1 MSLFPRFQKDLDGC
15 LLSDRHRLRSLFK
28 AEKLDVLKAEI
39 EKSKA
44 RVEQRRRQKPRLEY
58 DAELSIVQRKEEI
71 ANLIREHQVVVVC
84 GETGSGKSTQLP
96 KICLELGRGVFGA
109 IGHTQPRRIA
119 ARSVAA
125 RIAEELRSPLG
136 QAVGY
141 KVRFADATG
150 PNTLVKLM
158 TDGIL
163 LAESQTDRFF
173 DQYDTIIIDEAHER
187 SLNIDFLL
195 GLMKRL
201 LTKRRDLKLIIT
213 SATIDAKRFAE
224 HFGTATG
231 PAPVVEVSGRTYP
244 IEIRYRPVDEY
255 GSDTDDEE
263 PDEERAL
270 INAVDELARS
280 GRGDMLIFMPTE
292 RDILETAKLLRNH
305 PIPGDDAARKTE
317 ILPLYAR
324 LSVAQQQKVFKLN
337 PHRRIVIATNVAE
350 SSLTVPGIRFVIDEG
365 TARISRYSARSRM
378 QRLPIEAISRA
389 SADQRAG
396 RCGRIGP
403 GVCIRLYSNEDF
415 EGRERYT
422 TPEIQRTNL
431 ASVILQTKSL
441 KLGAIESFP
450 FLDPPRHAAIQDG
463 YKTLFE
469 LGALDSNNELTEIG
483 RKLSRLPV
491 DPRIGRMIL
500 AADNESCLRE
510 MLIIASVLEIQ
521 DPRERP
527 RDLQEKAD
535 AAHEK
540 FLDPRSDFLAFLKIW
555 DFYQELKETLSHS
568 KIRKACVQNF
578 LSFNRMREWSDIH
591 IQLLQLVRE
600 AKLRLGPRQDDYN
613 VIHRSILTG
622 FLSGIAHKDERRNEY
637 DVSGGGKCVL
647 WPGSGL
653 SKLKVGSGKWEEGN
667 KNQQLPP
674 ASHFPLPTSHSPKW
688 LVAAERLETTRKF
701 LRTAARIE
709 PDWIEPLAGH
719 LIQRTYLEPHWNR
732 ETGYVHAYERV
743 SLFGL
748 VIAAKRRIN
757 FGPIDPKAAREIF
770 LQYALVE
777 GELDTKC
784 EFFEFNGLML
794 DEAKKLQDKL
804 RKHDL
809 LRGPLARYEFYQ
821 SRIPETVY
829 DRKTLE
835 KWCFAA
841 PKAVRES
848 LCFSLSDLCNENVDP
863 DVLKQFPDTLTTF
876 DGTEIPIEYNFAPGE
891 SDDGLTVAVPI
902 EGLRQLEPTRLG
914 WLVPGL
920 LEQKI
925 TALLRALPKEVR
937 RNLVPIPETA
947 RALSQK
953 LAFGEGNL
961 EEQLALSVSR
971 LLGRRIQ
978 PADFERERLPEDLKM
993 NIRVIAENGEVLA
1006 RSRELE
1012 PLRKELGVQAAESVA
1027 SVNDPRW
1034 NRDELSDWNFGELPE
1049 SVELKRGTL
1058 TIKAFPAL
1066 FDRGKTVSFRLSDS
1080 LDRANRE
1087 TRLGLMRLFYLKSA
1101 RELQTQA
1108 QWVPRIEQLKM
1119 YAQAL
1124 PEFELKTALA
1134 ELIALRALESD
1145 EKPLPR
1151 MQSEFAARMK
1161 QGKER
1166 IGIAVQEVT
1175 KLVGPLF
1182 ESYQEARL
1190 AIEKNKTQKLDYAWR
1205 DAKSVLADLTAP
1217 GFLQQTPWAW
1227 LKEYPRY
1234 LKAIAVRFEKLKS
1247 GGESADRSATAE
1259 LAKFGALYRERLELH
1274 ESSGIVDPEL
1284 LLFRYMIEEYRVSL
1298 FAQKLGTALKVS
1310 APRLEKQWEKVRQ

>member
-28 AEKLDVLKAEI
+28 AQNWDVLKAEI

-44 RVEQRRRQKPRLEY
+44 RVEQRRRLKPRLEY
-58 DAELSIVQRKEEI
+58 DSELPIVPRKEEI

-96 KICLELGRGVFGA
+96 KICLELGRGVFGT

-141 KVRFADATG
+141 KVRFADETG

-201 LTKRRDLKLIIT
+201 LPKRRDLKLIIT

-255 GSDTDDEE
+255 GSDATGEE

-270 INAVDELARS
+270 LNAVDELARS

-305 PIPGDDAARKTE
+305 SIPGDDAARKTE

-403 GVCIRLYSNEDF
+403 GVCIRLYGNEDF

-441 KLGAIESFP
+441 KLGAIEAFP

-500 AADNESCLRE
+500 AAENEGCLRE

-527 RDLQEKAD
+527 RDLQEKVD

-591 IQLLQLVRE
+591 VQLLQLVRE
-600 AKLRLGPRQDDYN
+600 TKLRLGPRQDDYHA
-613 VIHRSILTG
+613 IHRSILTG
-622 FLSGIAHKDERRNEY
+622 FLSGISHKDERRNEY
-637 DVSGGGKCVL
+637 DVPGGGKCVL

-653 SKLKVGSGKWEEGN
+653 SKLKVGSEKQEE
-667 KNQQLPP
+667 KNEKKPP
-674 ASHFPLPTSHSPKW
+674 PTSHSPLPTSHSPKW

-777 GELDTKC
+777 GELETKC
-784 EFFEFNGLML
+784 EFFEFNRMML

-809 LRGPLARYEFYQ
+809 LRGPLGRYEFYQ

-835 KWCFAA
+835 KWYFAA

-902 EGLRQLEPTRLG
+902 EGLRQLEPARLG

-925 TALLRALPKEVR
+925 IALLRALPKEVR

-961 EEQLALSVSR
+961 EEQLALAVSR

-978 PADFERERLPEDLKM
+978 PADFDRERLPDDLKM

-1034 NRDELSDWNFGELPE
+1034 NRDELGDWNFGELPE

-1066 FDRGKTVSFRLSDS
+1066 FDQGKTVSLRLSDS
-1080 LDRANRE
+1080 LDRASRE

-1101 RELQTQA
+1101 RELQTQV
-1108 QWVPRIEQLKM
+1108 QWVPRIDQLKM

-1124 PEFELKTALA
+1124 PEFELKTAVA

-1151 MQSEFAARMK
+1151 TQSEFAARMK

-1190 AIEKNKTQKLDYAWR
+1190 AIEKNKTQKLDYAWK
-1205 DAKSVLADLTAP
+1205 DAKSVLAELTAP
-1217 GFLQQTPWAW
+1217 GFLQRTPWVW

-1234 LKAIAVRFEKLKS
+1234 FKAIAVRFEKLKS
-1247 GGESADRSATAE
+1247 GGEPVDRGATAE
-1259 LAKFGALYRERLELH
+1259 LARFGAMYRERLELH